1 MGGWGE
7 GAGKNPFPFLRGAR
21 FFPANF
27 RLPSGKF
34 TPPRPTKQPR
44 RGAAGG
50 GSRGQLA
57 GGPKIP
63 RRFLTLEEYTRG
75 FFDWNG
81 AWATD
86 KRVRGLRVS
95 PRHCREREDLLK
107 RFILPQ
113 LGDRRLLDIDRGAIK
128 AFRNGLHD
136 RGYAG
141 GTINHVL
148 SCLKTILETAEDEGL
163 IRQAPRIDRAANR
176 PKHKGILEIEEVRR
190 VFSIEWSDRR
200 AYAGN
205 LLAATT
211 GLRLGELMG
220 LVLADVRLD
229 EGFLHVRRSWDT
241 RLKMMNETTKTGR
254 ARNIFVPEAVKDE
267 LARIRDLNPYTE
279 AGPEA
284 FLFFGHRA
292 DRPMDGN
299 AFIRALYEAL
309 ARIGVDDAERRRR
322 NITFH
327 SWRHWLNSLLIN
339 AKIPLQKIQSIT
351 GHLTS
356 EMTQHYYQLD
366 DMADVLLIQQS
377 IFTRGTGRK

>member
-1 MGGWGE
+1 M
-7 GAGKNPFPFLRGAR
+7 APGKPYSVFKRGR
-21 FFPANF
+21 FYYAQF
-27 RLPSGKF
+27 RLPNGKF
-34 TPPRPTKQPR
+34 STARTTKQTR
-44 RGAAGG
+44 KGDAERWCIEQLSAG
-50 GSRGQLA
+50 
-57 GGPKIP
+57 PIIT

-75 FFDWNG
+75 FFAWNG

-95 PRHCREREDLLK
+95 PRHCQEREDLMR

-113 LGDRRLLDIDRGAIK
+113 LGDRRLLDIDRGVIK

-141 GTINHVL
+141 GTINHIL

-176 PKHKGILEIEEVRR
+176 PKHKGILEIEEVQR

-254 ARNIFVPEAVKDE
+254 ARNIFVPENVREE

-309 ARIGVDDAERRRR
+309 ARIGIDDAERRRR

-351 GHLTS
+351 GHLTP
-356 EMTQHYYQLD
+356 EMSQHYYQLD